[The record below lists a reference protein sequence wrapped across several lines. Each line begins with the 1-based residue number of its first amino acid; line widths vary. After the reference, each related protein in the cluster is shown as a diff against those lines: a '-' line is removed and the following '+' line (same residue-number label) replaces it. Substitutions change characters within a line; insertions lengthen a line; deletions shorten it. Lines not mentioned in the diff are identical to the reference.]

1 MWISASCSCYE
12 EIMLGTP
19 YSIIFLANP
28 VTMYILTGHSQVDI
42 SIMIEIQKRICGQN
56 TEKAELAVIAYIV
69 IFFCLFW
76 KGARFMI
83 FKKQITPK
91 IRDKQHVSQ
100 FFKSLQLKQ
109 INLY

>member
-69 IFFCLFW
+69 IFFLFVLERC
-76 KGARFMI
+76 KVHDFQ
-83 FKKQITPK
+83 KTNNP
-91 IRDKQHVSQ
+91 
-100 FFKSLQLKQ
+100 
-109 INLY
+109 